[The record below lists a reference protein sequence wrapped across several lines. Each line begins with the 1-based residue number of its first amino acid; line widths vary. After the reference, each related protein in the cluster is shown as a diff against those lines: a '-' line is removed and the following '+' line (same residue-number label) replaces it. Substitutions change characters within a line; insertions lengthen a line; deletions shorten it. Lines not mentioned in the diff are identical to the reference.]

1 VIALACLASNNG
13 SSLRAIVQAIAA
25 GDLRASL
32 RLVVSNKREAPVLDF
47 ARAHG
52 VPARHI
58 PTVADPDRADAR
70 LEAELVA
77 CGAQLVVL
85 SGYLRKLGPR
95 VLTAFPGRVLN
106 IHPGPLPRFGGEGMY
121 GRRVHEAVLAAG
133 VAVSGATVHLVDEV
147 YDHGPVVARVEVPV
161 LPGDTAQSLE
171 ARVMAAE
178 PGLFVE
184 TLRRIADGRLDLM
197 TLGDAV

>member
-1 VIALACLASNNG
+1 MIALACLASNNG
-13 SSLRAIVQAIAA
+13 SSLRAIHQAITT

-32 RLVVSNKREAPVLDF
+32 RLVVSNRREAPALDF

-52 VPARHI
+52 VPVRHI
-58 PTVADPDRADAR
+58 PTLPDPDRADAR
-70 LEAELVA
+70 LEGALAA
-77 CGAQLVVL
+77 CGAELVVL

-95 VLTAFPGRVLN
+95 VLGAFPGRVLN
-106 IHPGPLPRFGGEGMY
+106 IHPGLLPRFGGEGMY

-133 VAVSGATVHLVDEV
+133 VAVSGATVHLVDAL
-147 YDHGPVVARVEVPV
+147 YDHGPVVARMEVPV

-171 ARVMAAE
+171 ARVTAAE

-184 TLRRIADGRLDLM
+184 TLRRIADGRLDLT
-197 TLGDAV
+197 TLGDA